1 LEHQRECNIREQNT
15 CDRGMSFKRWM
26 GRFLRLCLDKN
37 GPGGC
42 LNSAPLQI
50 TVLQGIISYL
60 AVFFNHSL
68 YMCKPLAGGFEITG
82 EVEFDSISST
92 FNKLFDNLI
101 GFM

>member
-1 LEHQRECNIREQNT
+1 VYQREWIIRYKSP
-15 CDRGMSFKRWM
+15 CDCGMRFNWWM
-26 GRFLRLCLDKN
+26 GRLLCLCIDKN
-37 GPGGC
+37 GSGGC

-60 AVFFNHSL
+60 AVLQDRWVYS
-68 YMCKPLAGGFEITG
+68 CKPLTGGFEITG
-82 EVEFDSISST
+82 EVEFDAISST